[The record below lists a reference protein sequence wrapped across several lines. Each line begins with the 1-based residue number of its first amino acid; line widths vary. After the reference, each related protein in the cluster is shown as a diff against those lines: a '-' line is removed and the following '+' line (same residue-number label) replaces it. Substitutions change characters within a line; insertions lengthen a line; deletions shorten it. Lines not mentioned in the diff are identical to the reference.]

1 MIVSQNVESFLLI
14 ILEQQSIKFTS
25 AGLFF
30 SVNSVIF
37 LPEYLPLHLICRIII
52 QIKNFQQGFNQGIP
66 TTGMQNNPSYLII
79 SSKTKIYLNCQ
90 HISSILVPHLAYLTT
105 CPTTN
110 FFNNLQIMDGEMHT
124 LMEFIQ
130 TCVRNSHFM

>member
-1 MIVSQNVESFLLI
+1 
-14 ILEQQSIKFTS
+14 
-25 AGLFF
+25 
-30 SVNSVIF
+30 
-37 LPEYLPLHLICRIII
+37 
-52 QIKNFQQGFNQGIP
+52 
-66 TTGMQNNPSYLII
+66 MQNNPGYLII

-130 TCVRNSHFM
+130 TCVRNSHLMYHALWRVYLSIYHHHNFQMLEEVRKFISIILVLLFRKTPNRIQGNLGLTVTNHSLRKLKFLASKFQA